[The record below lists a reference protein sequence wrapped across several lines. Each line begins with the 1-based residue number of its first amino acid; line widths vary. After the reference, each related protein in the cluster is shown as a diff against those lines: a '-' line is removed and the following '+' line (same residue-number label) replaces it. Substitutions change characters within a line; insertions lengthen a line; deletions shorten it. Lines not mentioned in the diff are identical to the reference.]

1 MRRLIAFSLIAALLT
16 PALPAQNSQP
26 GRSGYTFRS
35 TSELVLV
42 NVVVRDKDGTPVKG
56 LTRDDF
62 TVLEDGKA
70 QSISTFDYEDIPAG
84 IAAAANAGPSQ
95 AAVLGAKPAGGESAP
110 APAPE
115 TLRDRRLM

>member
-1 MRRLIAFSLIAALLT
+1 MRRLIAFSLIAGLLA
-16 PALPAQNSQP
+16 PVLPAQNPQSQQ

-62 TVLEDGKA
+62 TVLEDGKPQA
-70 QSISTFDYEDIPAG
+70 VSTFDYEDIPAG
-84 IAAAANAGPSQ
+84 MAAASNAGP
-95 AAVLGAKPAGGESAP
+95 P
-110 APAPE
+110 
-115 TLRDRRLM
+115 R